1 MFSGSSC
8 TYDSASLIS
17 VEISHLKV
25 GRSLSQVYGET
36 LTAFKL
42 LMPSTLLG
50 LFQAPLEF
58 ALKGQP
64 LTKTWMRSFSG
75 SPVLTD

>member
-8 TYDSASLIS
+8 TYDPASLIS

-25 GRSLSQVYGET
+25 GRSLSQVYGEK
-36 LTAFKL
+36 LPACKLGKL

-50 LFQAPLEF
+50 SLQVPLEF

-64 LTKTWMRSFSG
+64 LTKTWM
-75 SPVLTD
+75 